1 MVDPATHALGA
12 LGWDETLAGL
22 VEDAGRP
29 TAAPGRVA
37 RVDMGLVTVLTAGG
51 TLRPTPG
58 DEHVATGD
66 WVLVENDRVVGVLPR
81 RSVFTRGDPMEGA
94 ARGSQVV
101 AANIDVVLIVHSLT
115 SGPNVRRLERELV
128 LAFESGATPVVVLNK
143 ADLVDAQAAD
153 AATSTAEEVAS
164 GVDVMVVSARRG
176 DGVDRLRAL
185 AEGNRTLALIG
196 ASGVGKSTL
205 VNALVGTDLQAT
217 GEVRESDQ
225 RGRHTTTARELV
237 LLPAGGV
244 LVDTPGLRA
253 VSLWDADEGLSRAFA
268 DIEDLASHC
277 RFRDCSH
284 TLEPDCAVRAAM
296 VAGDLDPARFEN
308 YQRLDTELDAAE
320 RKREARVAS
329 KGQRQVDGKIR
340 RKTR

>member
-22 VEDAGRP
+22 VERVGRP
-29 TAAPGRVA
+29 AAAPGRVA
-37 RVDMGLVTVLTAGG
+37 RVDMGLVTVLMAGG
-51 TLRPTPG
+51 TLRATPG
-58 DEHVATGD
+58 DEHIATGD
-66 WVLVENDRVVGVLPR
+66 WVLVEDDRVVAVLPR

-94 ARGSQVV
+94 ARGPQVL

-143 ADLVDAQAAD
+143 GDLVDAQTAD
-153 AATSTAEEVAS
+153 AATSTAEDVAS
-164 GVDVMVVSARRG
+164 GVDVMVVSAKRG

-185 AEGNRTLALIG
+185 ADGNRTLALIG

-268 DIEDLASHC
+268 DIEDLASVC

-284 TLEPDCAVRAAM
+284 TLEPGCAVRAAI

-308 YQRLDTELDAAE
+308 YQRLDSELDAAE

-329 KGQRQVDGKIR
+329 KGQRQPQGKIR
-340 RKTR
+340 RRAR